1 MNVEGVYLELSLES
15 CALTNSEHTVKET
28 GPGGGTPNI
37 SVNKTNCS
45 GGRARIVWEY
55 PSKYSV
61 LRVARYVSI
70 ELLAGELRKNLQ
82 LGTPVFIYRRT
93 NHP

>member
-1 MNVEGVYLELSLES
+1 MSVWGDPFKLLALQARGDSLKASLNNATFISVSNPPLTKRELG
-15 CALTNSEHTVKET
+15 AYY
-28 GPGGGTPNI
+28 PPNI
-37 SVNKTNCS
+37 
-45 GGRARIVWEY
+45 
-55 PSKYSV
+55 SV

-82 LGTPVFIYRRT
+82 LGMPVFIYRRA